1 MTYIIRDDNKAFKL
15 NPGATYDIQFDE
27 SKHSYF
33 VTMDDERVSPYFDVL
48 EPNEIREDLTDE
60 EYEEID
66 AITESDV
73 VNWLCDFLERL
84 DKNPAVMQCT
94 IDGEIFLYPVS
105 SLRKI

>member
-27 SKHSYF
+27 SKSSYF
-33 VTMDDERVSPYFDVL
+33 VTMDDERVSPYFDVF
-48 EPNEIREDLTDE
+48 EPNEISEEFTDE
-60 EYEEID
+60 EYADILSTAEYYAVE
-66 AITESDV
+66 
-73 VNWLCDFLERL
+73 WLCDFLERL

-105 SLRKI
+105 LM